1 VSGMK
6 QGTLFVVSAPSG
18 AGKTS
23 LVRELRASLGD
34 FTVSISH
41 TTRARRPGE
50 QQGQDYFF
58 VERVEFERMVA
69 QDAFLEY
76 ARVFDHYYGTA
87 RETVE
92 ATLAEGKDVMLEID
106 WQGARQI
113 KKLIP
118 SCLSIFV
125 LPPSR
130 DTLTQRLQGR
140 GQDDA
145 ETIARRMR
153 DAISEMSHYGEY
165 DYLIVN
171 DDFQTALEQM
181 RAIVVASRLK
191 TPRQAEKLA
200 GLIESLLD

>member
-1 VSGMK
+1 MK

-23 LVRELRASLGD
+23 LVRELRARLGD
-34 FTVSISH
+34 FTVSVSH

-50 QQGQDYFF
+50 QQGRDYFF
-58 VERVEFERMVA
+58 VERTEFERMVA
-69 QDAFLEY
+69 QGAFLEY

-87 RETVE
+87 RETLE
-92 ATLAEGKDVMLEID
+92 AALAGGKDVMLEID
-106 WQGARQI
+106 WQGARQV

-118 SCLSIFV
+118 SCLAIFV

-130 DTLTQRLQGR
+130 DALTQRLQGR

-145 ETIARRMR
+145 ETIVRRMR

-171 DDFQTALEQM
+171 DDFETALEQM
-181 RAIVVASRLK
+181 RSIVVASRLK
-191 TPRQAEKLA
+191 TARQAEKLA